1 MTYQVNAPAGALPYP
16 MLRRALAAAAVLA
29 AGSVLAPACAD
40 NESSLFIRGCQAP
53 EEGTCGYRPDPSG
66 SFFPSGFV
74 DGAFHGAYSCGLLI
88 GNQVVR
94 RGSSDQ
100 LRTETSRIELYEAE
114 VRVLDLS
121 GNAVSYA
128 DGSAVE
134 YLVPITGF
142 IDPGAGTA
150 PGYGLAQVPMLD
162 AGSLASLG
170 GGPGGSVQV
179 VSTVIVRGRTLGGQ
193 ELESPEW
200 SFPISV
206 CFGCA
211 CQDVIPDL
219 CCADPANDA
228 CADLDDPVPV
238 TSCTGSEGYDCRIV
252 GQTCSN
258 FIAANP

>member
-1 MTYQVNAPAGALPYP
+1 MTYQVNAPAGAVPYP

-40 NESSLFIRGCQAP
+40 NESSLFIIGCQAP
-53 EEGTCGYRPDPSG
+53 EEGTCSYQPDPSG
-66 SFFPSGFV
+66 LLFFSGSV
-74 DGAFHGAYSCGLLI
+74 DGAFHSAYSCGLLL
-88 GNQVVR
+88 GNQIVR

-114 VRVLDLS
+114 VRVTDLA

-128 DGSAVE
+128 DGSAAE

-142 IDPGAGTA
+142 IDPGAGSN
-150 PGYGLAQVPMLD
+150 PGYGLAQVPMID
-162 AGSLASLG
+162 GGSLASLRG
-170 GGPGGSVQV
+170 TGSAAQV
-179 VSTVIVRGRTLGGQ
+179 ISTVIVRGRTLGGQ
-193 ELESPEW
+193 EVESPEW

-206 CFGCA
+206 CYGCA

-228 CADLDDPVPV
+228 CADLDDPVGV
-238 TSCTGSEGYDCRIV
+238 STCTGAERYDCRSL
-252 GQTCSN
+252 GQTCSD
-258 FIAANP
+258 FVAASP